1 MKNIGINQNL
11 RSLVVKVLVTM
22 TDLIIQSLEE
32 EHDRAGAVV
41 GGDGGGA
48 QLVDVATVVHVDGPG
63 LIWVKSNNGLREGT

>member
-1 MKNIGINQNL
+1 MA
-11 RSLVVKVLVTM
+11 
-22 TDLIIQSLEE
+22 DLIVQFLEE

-48 QLVDVATVVHVDGPG
+48 QLVDVSAVVHVDGPG